1 MSSVLRDPNLFS
13 LDRASR
19 DEIALF
25 LAKAALAAGPAVMEE
40 YDRGCSVASK
50 EDGSPVTSADH
61 RAEAIICEYLARLA
75 PMPPV
80 CAEELMAAG
89 AQAPVAERFLLVDPL
104 DGTREFL
111 AGNGEFT
118 INVALVERGAR
129 SPAQC
134 MRPRSAGYGS
144 GAKSPSRVKR
154 CPAQS
159 CPARD
164 RGGASGLA
172 ARQRA
177 WSLLQVAHI
186 SIPSRIPFSKDCQS
200 ERRDLRVRRSSFAS
214 SLRALAMSI
223 RGSRQ
228 RWNGTRRR
236 ATRFCARPAAEFSI
250 LPDGRCLTAKS
261 ATNCATARSSPGATK
276 RRRSAWDIK
285 IIARGFADD
294 KLNLQCSA
302 VAPVNVNRS
311 LRPIDHLL
319 TFAL

>member
-1 MSSVLRDPNLFS
+1 MSSVLRDPNFFS

-61 RAEAIICEYLARLA
+61 RAEAIICEYLASLA

-89 AQAPVAERFLLVDPL
+89 AQAQVAERFLLVDPL

-118 INVALVERGAR
+118 INVALIERGAP
-129 SPAQC
+129 SPARYT
-134 MRPRSAGYGS
+134 RPRSPGCGS
-144 GAKSPSRVKR
+144 AVKRPSRVKR
-154 CPAQS
+154 RLERPYRAK
-159 CPARD
+159 D

-172 ARQRA
+172 ARQQT
-177 WSLLQVAHI
+177 WSLLQAAHI
-186 SIPSRIPFSKDCQS
+186 STQSRIPFSKDCQS
-200 ERRDLRVRRSSFAS
+200 GRRDLRVHHSSFAS

-223 RGSRQ
+223 RGSRP
-228 RWNGTRRR
+228 RWNGTQRR
-236 ATRFCARPAAEFSI
+236 ATQFCARPAAEFSI
-250 LPDGRCLTAKS
+250 LPDCRCLMAKWAPDY
-261 ATNCATARSSPGATK
+261 ATVPLSPGVTK
-276 RRRSAWDIK
+276 RPPGAWDIK
-285 IIARGFADD
+285 IIARGFSGD
-294 KLNLQCSA
+294 KLNLQCGA
-302 VAPVNVNRS
+302 VIPVNVNS
-311 LRPIDHLL
+311 KLRPFDHLL